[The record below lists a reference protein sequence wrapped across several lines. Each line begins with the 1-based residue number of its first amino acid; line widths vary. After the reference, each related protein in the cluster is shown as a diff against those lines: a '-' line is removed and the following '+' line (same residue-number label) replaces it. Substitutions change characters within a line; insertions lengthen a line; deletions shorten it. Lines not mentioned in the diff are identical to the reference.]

1 MLRKELN
8 RKIGALAFGRLKLSE
23 DIYRQIVV
31 SIDTKSEG
39 HVTRCDD
46 ESANLVLIALR
57 RLAEK
62 TPQKNVKQQRFIA
75 RLMDHLKWNWNQTAA
90 FCKKQTGKNSTRDC
104 TALELTKVINGMVA
118 IIDGNIAAGTL
129 QLSPAQLSEY
139 QRYTK
144 KNRQTKSAQSEQS
157 AICAESALSEK
168 SHEQSNKEAVW

>member
-1 MLRKELN
+1 MVIPAAAVCILFAMF
-8 RKIGALAFGRLKLSE
+8 I
-23 DIYRQIVV
+23 IIRQVRTGHDLEARI
-31 SIDTKSEG
+31 SRNSLIDEAK
-39 HVTRCDD
+39 
-46 ESANLVLIALR
+46 SANLVLIALR

-62 TPQKNVKQQRFIA
+62 TPQKNVKQQKFIA
-75 RLMDHLKWNWNQTAA
+75 RLMDHLNWNWNQTAA

-157 AICAESALSEK
+157 AICAESETSEK
-168 SHEQSNKEAVW
+168 SQKKEEIW